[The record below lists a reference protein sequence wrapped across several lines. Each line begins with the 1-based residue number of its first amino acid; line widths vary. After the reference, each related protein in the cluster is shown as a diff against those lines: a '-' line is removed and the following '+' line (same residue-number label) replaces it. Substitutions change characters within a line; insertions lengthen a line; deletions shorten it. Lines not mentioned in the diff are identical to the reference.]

1 LEPTLN
7 AIIRI
12 CTVEWY
18 EVCLDVFGV
27 TSPMTKT
34 LTDDDFE
41 EIRSDFMNYVFGE
54 YEAKVPIDVFKMKVI
69 KI

>member
-1 LEPTLN
+1 MKPTLN

-12 CTVEWY
+12 CTIEWY
-18 EVCLDVFGV
+18 EAYFDVFGE
-27 TSPMTKT
+27 TSPITKT

-41 EIRSDFMNYVFGE
+41 EIKSDFMDQVYGE
-54 YEAKVPIDVFKMKVI
+54 YEAKVSIEVFKMKVI